1 MDEKKMQGVESG
13 GFLFLNG
20 EDAALADKERKQIE
34 YLEKKLD
41 YQKPEQVL
49 SVYQKLIEERTF
61 KTPVGMLYLK
71 KMQDF
76 LYSKAYLDKERIPYI
91 PIDMPCDLT
100 APKKQVELKSVR
112 NVAQRREEIKVSN
125 HKISVFLNIILIIS
139 LILMFVIAL
148 RSETPNMLNYK
159 SALEN
164 KYATWEQELT
174 ERENLLREKERE
186 MKLQD

>member
-1 MDEKKMQGVESG
+1 MNDMKLQGVESG

-20 EDAALADKERKQIE
+20 ADAVLADKERKQIE

-49 SVYQKLIEERTF
+49 SVFQKLIEERTF

-76 LYSKAYLDKERIPYI
+76 LLKKAYLDKERIPYI
-91 PIDMPCDLT
+91 PVDTPCDLSV
-100 APKKQVELKSVR
+100 PKQQVELKSVK
-112 NVAQRREEIKVSN
+112 NVAKKREEIKISN
-125 HKISVFLNIILIIS
+125 HKISVFMNVILIFA

-148 RSETPNMLNYK
+148 KSETPNMLNYK

-174 ERENLLREKERE
+174 EKEAQLREKERE
-186 MKLQD
+186 LKLQE